1 VDDDPEQRAIALEI
15 LATLNYRGTAVG
27 SGEAALEHL
36 KAHTVDLLV
45 LDMIMP
51 HGMDGL
57 ETYRA
62 VLRQHPRQ
70 KALVVSGFAET
81 ARVQETLRL
90 GAAGFV
96 RKPYSVETLAQA
108 VKTALTGPE

>member
-1 VDDDPEQRAIALEI
+1 MA
-15 LATLNYRGTAVG
+15 
-27 SGEAALEHL
+27 SGETALAHL
-36 KAHTVDLLV
+36 ESSSVDLLV
-45 LDMIMP
+45 LDMSMP
-51 HGMDGL
+51 HGIDGL

-62 VLRQHPRQ
+62 VLKRHPHQ

-108 VKTALTGPE
+108 VKTALTGRG